1 MVTLIWPDGQVQER
15 HVQYLLDKTF
25 FCNSCLSNEANAHSP
40 PYTAT
45 LLGEIIC
52 NVKTGKGEIK
62 KKECLLVLKI
72 LLTYT
77 YSVHHIQDFYHVIQN
92 IKSRLM
98 YIRMSDNDW
107 CALNFHLILLGS
119 TISQKDKEN
128 NKQKINGITGWRHC
142 DEYIRQV
149 AWHLTMEGV
158 QATDWHKHMYLGLS
172 ICPKLYENQPLDIHS
187 CQKKLVRNS
196 WQLICTS

>member
-1 MVTLIWPDGQVQER
+1 MWSPDGQVQER

-52 NVKTGKGEIK
+52 NVKTGKEK

-72 LLTYT
+72 LFTYT

-119 TISQKDKEN
+119 TISQKDKVKQQTK
-128 NKQKINGITGWRHC
+128 NKWNHWMKTLWWV
-142 DEYIRQV
+142 Y
-149 AWHLTMEGV
+149 
-158 QATDWHKHMYLGLS
+158 
-172 ICPKLYENQPLDIHS
+172 
-187 CQKKLVRNS
+187 
-196 WQLICTS
+196 

>member
-98 YIRMSDNDW
+98 YIIMSVVM
-107 CALNFHLILLGS
+107 CLKLSSHTLGS
-119 TISQKDKEN
+119 NYFPKGQRKQQTK
-128 NKQKINGITGWRHC
+128 NKWNHWMKTLWWV
-142 DEYIRQV
+142 Y
-149 AWHLTMEGV
+149 
-158 QATDWHKHMYLGLS
+158 
-172 ICPKLYENQPLDIHS
+172 
-187 CQKKLVRNS
+187 
-196 WQLICTS
+196 

>member
-98 YIRMSDNDW
+98 YIRMSVLM
-107 CALNFHLILLGS
+107 CLKLSSHTLGFHYFPKGQS
-119 TISQKDKEN
+119 KTT
-128 NKQKINGITGWRHC
+128 NKKLNGITGWRHC

>member
-1 MVTLIWPDGQVQER
+1 MVALIWPDGQVQER

-52 NVKTGKGEIK
+52 NVKTGKQK
-62 KKECLLVLKI
+62 KKNVYLYLRFYSHTPTVYTIFKTSTMSYKI
-72 LLTYT
+72 LNQGWRILEWVY
-77 YSVHHIQDFYHVIQN
+77 
-92 IKSRLM
+92 
-98 YIRMSDNDW
+98 W

-149 AWHLTMEGV
+149 AWHLIMAGV
-158 QATDWHKHMYLGLS
+158 QATDWHKHVYLGLS
-172 ICPKLYENQPLDIHS
+172 ICLKLYENQPLDIHS

>member
-1 MVTLIWPDGQVQER
+1 MQ
-15 HVQYLLDKTF
+15 LLSVKWSQCTQ
-25 FCNSCLSNEANAHSP
+25 SP
-40 PYTAT
+40 IHCY
-45 LLGEIIC
+45 IIGWDNLQC
-52 NVKTGKGEIK
+52 KNRETK
-62 KKECLLVLKI
+62 KKNVYLYLRFYSHTPTVYTIFKTSTMSYKI
-72 LLTYT
+72 LNQGWRILEWVY
-77 YSVHHIQDFYHVIQN
+77 
-92 IKSRLM
+92 
-98 YIRMSDNDW
+98 W

-149 AWHLTMEGV
+149 AWHLIIEGV

>member
-52 NVKTGKGEIK
+52 NVKTGKQK
-62 KKECLLVLKI
+62 KKNVYLYLRFYSHTPTVYTIFKISTMSYKI
-72 LLTYT
+72 LNQGWCILEWVY
-77 YSVHHIQDFYHVIQN
+77 
-92 IKSRLM
+92 
-98 YIRMSDNDW
+98 W

-119 TISQKDKEN
+119 TISQKDKVKQQTK
-128 NKQKINGITGWRHC
+128 NKWNHWMKTLWWV
-142 DEYIRQV
+142 Y
-149 AWHLTMEGV
+149 
-158 QATDWHKHMYLGLS
+158 
-172 ICPKLYENQPLDIHS
+172 
-187 CQKKLVRNS
+187 
-196 WQLICTS
+196 